1 MKKSVLGRAPKN
13 QSRNVEAVRFHMGW
27 LGIGLIVMSL
37 LAQSMG
43 LAVVPSA
50 QASNGSV
57 AGGATAGQTDTPAAL
72 PSTLHPLGD
81 LSDSVPFW
89 QELAQREQGQL
100 AASRLPLTGN
110 AAAILAGLGG
120 GNSDVASSAVRPNI
134 AFAHTYY
141 ANYVTDDAGT
151 ATSAVC
157 TNSANPNTSAGCS
170 LRSAINRAA
179 ADAHGTSPDLILLK
193 HGTYAVNI
201 TANGQLPAVA
211 DYVYVSATSDL
222 SCSTLSNGAAV
233 AANNLVAGT
242 AGLQLG
248 NHDYVNEVVVES
260 FGDGI
265 RINGANNTVTCV
277 AVVDDYN
284 GIVVST
290 GASNNQIGGVFGNTS
305 SFFTNGFEV
314 VTDITLNGIVISGT
328 NTTVQNTLN
337 TYSLQTGI
345 LIGGGAT
352 NNTIG
357 SAAATQTN
365 DIVGNIGNGVVITGT
380 GTTGNKLFGNHIGVD
395 ITGTKAISNTL
406 DGVLIGGGA
415 SGNQIGG
422 SAAGQGNLVSG
433 NGYSGIVVNGSS
445 NNNIIQ
451 GNLIGVKGDLSGPL
465 YNGTS
470 AGTSGSVCHDT
481 GAATPSQ
488 DCAGILVVSD
498 GTVGPTGTQIGGN
511 FNTGQG
517 NLVASDNFGI
527 ELDFANANTVQ
538 GNSIG
543 ARVTASGYI
552 SYPTSIGVVLLNSA
566 SNNQI
571 GGDSSLGQGNF
582 VVGNSFGILADSVAF
597 GSGSGSG
604 TNGNKIQGNAVGVN
618 FSGNPTSS
626 IIGEFGIGLLSEFIT
641 SSVSSNLVGVDLSA
655 TTPNQNQAN
664 LIGNYLIGVA
674 VGDPGTASN
683 QVNGNK
689 IGVNQAGNTSTTGN
703 DYGIYLSSGATN
715 TRVQNNIIGAANLTT
730 TVGIFLAGPI
740 TNTLITKNY
749 IGTNANGADLHNSTG
764 ISLTNNLPGGPN
776 GTVINQNTI
785 GFNQGD
791 GIAVGKDATDNFTQ
805 RNTISQ
811 NSIFRN
817 TGLGI
822 NLHYATANPNGLSGG
837 AATGPNNQAARP
849 TLTSATI
856 GVNSGVQAAGTA
868 SPNSTVEVFL
878 GDSTGITTTQGR
890 TYLGIATAN
899 SSGNFALNAP
909 SPAGVTIPNPAF
921 LVATDTLNDPAF
933 PTRVGSTSQF
943 SAPIAATVITAYIYN
958 LPLLANNA
966 DTPVGHITTF
976 ITFQNLSASAAATIN
991 VQYYAIGNGTAGP
1004 AENPISVPAKGQTA
1018 ISSAIPP
1025 GSSYG
1030 GIVTSSQ
1037 PLNLVV
1043 SEALNAGGSA
1053 YNVAA
1058 TTASTLYSPLALN
1071 GQYGFTTSM
1080 IVFNAASTGTATGQ
1094 IQFYDETGAA
1104 IQNATQTL
1112 NIPAHASQT
1121 FNQAAGGSGLNAN
1134 HPYWARI
1141 VGAAGSQLT
1150 AQVIEFG
1157 PANFVATFNAIAPAQ
1172 VQSTLYAPAVFN
1184 GQFNFVTGIA
1194 LANPSGAVANLTIS
1208 YYNAAGTQRLQTIKT
1223 IPANGVIGV
1232 FQPNETGLP
1241 SDVTSAV
1248 VSSNQPLISTV
1259 NEKGPGTISG
1269 TYVGLASGS
1278 TNVALPVMAKGFA
1291 SFVTGATV
1299 LNTGS
1304 SPAMLAFTYY
1314 DQSGTQVGPT
1324 QNQTIAPY
1332 ASFLVYQGDAAQAL
1346 PSGFFGT
1353 AIITSNQP
1361 LLVTTN
1367 ALQTGTGLFYTYTEP
1382 SS

>member
-1 MKKSVLGRAPKN
+1 MNKSVLGRAPKN
-13 QSRNVEAVRFHMGW
+13 QPRNGGAVRFHVGW
-27 LGIGLIVMSL
+27 LGIGLVVMSL

-43 LAVVPSA
+43 LALVPSA
-50 QASNGSV
+50 QASYGSV
-57 AGGATAGQTDTPAAL
+57 GDGATAAQLDAPPTL
-72 PSTLHPLGD
+72 PSALHPLGD
-81 LSDSVPFW
+81 LSNAAPFW
-89 QELAQREQGQL
+89 QEMAQREQKSAGSVTL
-100 AASRLPLTGN
+100 VGDP
-110 AAAILAGLGG
+110 AAILAGMVG
-120 GNSDVASSAVRPNI
+120 GNSDVASSAAVRPNI
-134 AFAHTYY
+134 IFAHTYY

-151 ATSAVC
+151 ATSVVC

-179 ADAHGTSPDLILLK
+179 ADAHGTTPDLILLK
-193 HGTYAVNI
+193 HANYAVDI
-201 TANGQLPAVA
+201 ATYGQLPTLA
-211 DYVYVSATSDL
+211 DYVYLSETGDL
-222 SCSTLSNGAAV
+222 SCPAV
-233 AANNLVAGT
+233 ANAAPIGT
-242 AGLQLG
+242 SSLITGTVGLQLG
-248 NHDYVNEVVVES
+248 SHDYVNEVVVEG

-277 AVVDDYN
+277 GLVEDFN
-284 GIVVST
+284 GIVVNT

-305 SFFTNGFEV
+305 SFSTNGFEI
-314 VTDITLNGIVISGT
+314 VTEFTLNGIVISGT
-328 NTTVQNTLN
+328 NTTVQNTFN
-337 TYSLQTGI
+337 TYSFQVGI

-357 SAAATQTN
+357 SAAASQTN
-365 DIVGNIGNGVVITGT
+365 DITRNGNGVVITGT
-380 GTTGNKLFGNHIGVD
+380 GTTGNKLFGNNIGVD
-395 ITGTKAISNTL
+395 ITGTAAISNTL

-422 SAAGQGNLVSG
+422 SAAGQGNLISG
-433 NGYSGIVVNGSS
+433 NAYSGIVVYGGS

-470 AGTSGSVCHDT
+470 AGNSGSVCHRT
-481 GAATPSQ
+481 GAATQSP

-517 NLVASDNFGI
+517 NLVAAATFGI

-538 GNSIG
+538 GNSVG

-552 SYPTSIGVVLLNSA
+552 SYPTPIGVLLFNSA

-571 GGDSSLGQGNF
+571 GGDSALGQGNF
-582 VVGNSFGILADSVAF
+582 VAGNEFGILADSAAF
-597 GSGSGSG
+597 GSSSGSG
-604 TNGNKIQGNAVGVN
+604 TKGNKIQGNAVGVN
-618 FSGNPTSS
+618 FSGNSTGSLS
-626 IIGEFGIGLLSEFIT
+626 GFYGIGLLSEFIT

-655 TTPNQNQAN
+655 AVPNQNQAN
-664 LIGNYLIGVA
+664 LIGNYLVGVVA
-674 VGDPGTASN
+674 GAITTDSN

-689 IGVNQAGNTSTTGN
+689 IGVNPAGNTSTTGN
-703 DYGIYLSSGATN
+703 QYGIYLLDGASN
-715 TRVQNNIIGAANLTT
+715 TRVQGNLMGAANVTSAI
-730 TVGIFLAGPI
+730 GILLAGPI

-749 IGTNANGADLHNSTG
+749 IGTNANGADLHYNTG
-764 ISLTNNLPGGPN
+764 ISLTNSFTGGPN
-776 GTVINQNTI
+776 GTVISRNTI

-791 GIAVGKDATDNFTQ
+791 GIAVGKDATDSFTQ

-890 TYLGIATAN
+890 TYLGTTTAN

-943 SAPIAATVITAYIYN
+943 SAPLAATVITAYIYN

-976 ITFQNLSASAAATIN
+976 ITFQNLSTSTAATVN
-991 VQYYAIGNGTAGP
+991 VQYYAIANGIAGP
-1004 AENPISVPAKGQTA
+1004 AENPISIPAKGQTA
-1018 ISSAIPP
+1018 ISSAIPS

-1030 GIVTSSQ
+1030 GIVSSSQ

-1080 IVFNAASTGTATGQ
+1080 IVFNAAATGTATGQ
-1094 IQFYDETGAA
+1094 IQFFDETGAA
-1104 IQNATQTL
+1104 VPGATQTL

-1121 FNQAAGGSGLNAN
+1121 FNQAAGGSGLNSN
-1134 HPYWARI
+1134 HPYWAKI

-1194 LANPSGAVANLTIS
+1194 LANPNGATANLTIS
-1208 YYNAAGTQRLQTIKT
+1208 YFNAAGTQRLQTTKT

-1278 TNVALPVMAKGFA
+1278 TTVALPVMANGFA
-1291 SFVTGATV
+1291 SFITGATV

-1304 SPAMLAFTYY
+1304 SPAMLTFTYY
-1314 DQSGTQVGPT
+1314 NQAGTQVGSS
-1324 QNQTIAPY
+1324 QNQTIAPN

-1353 AIITSNQP
+1353 AIISSNQP